1 MSRLYNEIR
10 YTVYILYSLL
20 KEKKEENVGEI
31 KEVEISEEDILNI
44 PKLIDLDYDSY

>member
-20 KEKKEENVGEI
+20 KEEKVGEI